1 MKADGGHSEGHVNCE
16 GFIVAK
22 NILLMIG
29 QDVLELLWENAGKV
43 QDRDTFEQ
51 AIKKV
56 QEGITGQTNK
66 AVCRYKL
73 YTKLPQ
79 GEKQFYVWYPLVTE
93 QALHCCFQNYDADHA
108 TRDAILNQTSE
119 NFFF

>member
-29 QDVLELLWENAGKV
+29 QDVLELLWEHAGKV

-56 QEGITGQTNK
+56 QEGITGQTHK

-79 GEKQFYVWYPLVTE
+79 GEKQLCLVS
-93 QALHCCFQNYDADHA
+93 
-108 TRDAILNQTSE
+108 TSKRTT
-119 NFFF
+119 FTLLF